1 MIAFKISVTDAI
13 MSYTGVYSTYISHD
27 PILGQLKPF
36 AKTVIETVFGILII
50 KYILV
55 SHIMHEFKKNKL
67 LKPKRPNSQIK
78 FNYKANKSINKNINY
93 GHIVQKNQSVSVLT
107 FTKTV
112 RIIQNNMFYKSNL
125 NLHQVQCTCQSK
137 MDLTSH

>member
-36 AKTVIETVFGILII
+36 AKTVIETVFDILII

-55 SHIMHEFKKNKL
+55 SHTMHEFKGKKITNNQKGQIHKSSL
-67 LKPKRPNSQIK
+67 TTRLTKASTKIMAILSKR
-78 FNYKANKSINKNINY
+78 
-93 GHIVQKNQSVSVLT
+93 
-107 FTKTV
+107 TKV
-112 RIIQNNMFYKSNL
+112 YQY
-125 NLHQVQCTCQSK
+125 
-137 MDLTSH
+137 